1 MQKSN
6 FLFGSNTDPLP
17 GDDKFIQFTVKTSA
31 IMAGPDLHVIPASVS
46 LGARFLQFVAIPW
59 AWTSCIVTLML

>member
-6 FLFGSNTDPLP
+6 FLFVSNTNPRR
-17 GDDKFIQFTVKTSA
+17 GDDKLIQFTVMTSA
-31 IMAGPDLHVIPASVS
+31 IMAGPDLHVIPAIVS

-59 AWTSCIVTLML
+59 AWTSRTVTLTL

>member
-6 FLFGSNTDPLP
+6 LLFKSNINPRCRN
-17 GDDKFIQFTVKTSA
+17 DKFIQFPDKVSR
-31 IMAGPDLHVIPASVS
+31 IMAGPDLHVIPAIVS

-59 AWTSCIVTLML
+59 AWTSCAVTLML

>member
-6 FLFGSNTDPLP
+6 LLFKSNINLSG
-17 GDDKFIQFTVKTSA
+17 GDDKFIQFPDQASR
-31 IMAGPDLHVIPASVS
+31 IMAGPDLHVIPAIVS

-59 AWTSCIVTLML
+59 AWTSCTVTLRL